1 MPIVV
6 TRSEVAADRAGRID
20 RVVQE
25 LTGRSRADVR
35 GLFDHDCVRLNG
47 EVCIES
53 GMRVKVGD
61 VVVVRHDPRTRYR
74 EKPRERENAAFR
86 LVFEDEQ
93 LLVVDKAAA
102 VLTVPTDHGEANTLL
117 DAVGRYLNRRGHRG
131 QAAVVHRLDRGTS
144 GLLVFGKN
152 PRIGRE
158 LQAQFRVRKAEREYA
173 ALVAGSLERN
183 EGTFASRLGTT
194 KSLRRYSVRP
204 DQNRQGKGRQGRGR
218 QGRGRQGEEGESAVT
233 HFRVERKLR
242 EATYVRVRLETGRR
256 NQIRVHFAEAGHPVL
271 GDERYHAG
279 LARHPAWTANRLALH
294 AAVLGFEHPRSH
306 ERLRFESP
314 LPPEFERFIA
324 QMRWH
329 SPKGG

>member
-1 MPIVV
+1 
-6 TRSEVAADRAGRID
+6 
-20 RVVQE
+20 
-25 LTGRSRADVR
+25 
-35 GLFDHDCVRLNG
+35 
-47 EVCIES
+47 
-53 GMRVKVGD
+53 
-61 VVVVRHDPRTRYR
+61 
-74 EKPRERENAAFR
+74 
-86 LVFEDEQ
+86 
-93 LLVVDKAAA
+93 
-102 VLTVPTDHGEANTLL
+102 
-117 DAVGRYLNRRGHRG
+117 VGRYLNRRGHRG

-173 ALVAGSLERN
+173 AIVAGSLERN

-194 KSLRRYSVRP
+194 TSLRRYSVRP
-204 DQNRQGKGRQGRGR
+204 SRDG
-218 QGRGRQGEEGESAVT
+218 QGEEGESAVT

-279 LARHPAWTANRLALH
+279 VARHPAWTANRLALH
-294 AAVLGFEHPRSH
+294 AAILGFEHPHSR

-314 LPPEFERFIA
+314 LPPEFERFLA
-324 QMRWH
+324 QMRLPP
-329 SPKGG
+329 PKGA

>member
-1 MPIVV
+1 MPIVE
-6 TRSEVAADRAGRID
+6 SSCEVAADREGRID

-25 LTGRSRADVR
+25 LTGRSRAEVR

-53 GMRVKVGD
+53 GMRVRIGD
-61 VVVVRHDPRTRYR
+61 VVVVRHDPKTRYR
-74 EKPRERENAAFR
+74 EKPRERENAAYR

-102 VLTVPTDHGEANTLL
+102 VLTVPTDHGEKNTLL

-173 ALVAGSLERN
+173 AIVAGSLERN

-194 KSLRRYSVRP
+194 TSLRRYSVRP
-204 DQNRQGKGRQGRGR
+204 SRDG
-218 QGRGRQGEEGESAVT
+218 QGEEGESAVT

-279 LARHPAWTANRLALH
+279 VARHPAWTANRLALH
-294 AAVLGFEHPRSH
+294 AAILGFEHPHSR

-314 LPPEFERFIA
+314 LPPEFERFLA
-324 QMRWH
+324 QMRLPP
-329 SPKGG
+329 PKGA